1 MPLRLR
7 LLLPPLLLACLA
19 NPVLFGLPPALA
31 LNPAPSAASPSDR
44 GSKETGTPATIDRL
58 RDENRTLEAEVK
70 LAVVPQVYLLLDLA
84 KRSLQFKS
92 RGIELHRIEIS
103 SWEAVGASRVD
114 PPHGVFRLRMRPA
127 VERPIVVPE
136 PGKDPDTE
144 PIDLS
149 DMPAEYVLIFDPGLT
164 LTVAPPAGSHPWLW
178 VRGRIREGW
187 LRLKSRLVWR
197 NDSLV
202 TPPVTFLRLT
212 LSKEES
218 RSLAWS
224 LTDGMPL
231 LIGATSAP

>member
-1 MPLRLR
+1 MSLRPC
-7 LLLPPLLLACLA
+7 LPPTLFFACLA
-19 NPVLFGLPPALA
+19 GSVLFGSLHAPALNA
-31 LNPAPSAASPSDR
+31 APSSDP
-44 GSKETGTPATIDRL
+44 GFKETGTPATIDRL

-84 KRSLQFKS
+84 KQSLQFKS

-103 SWEAVGASRVD
+103 SWETVGASGANAPR
-114 PPHGVFRLRMRPA
+114 GVFRLRMRPA
-127 VERPIVVPE
+127 VDRPVVVPE

-144 PIDLS
+144 PINLS
-149 DMPAEYVLIFDPGLT
+149 DMPAEYVLVFDPGLT

-178 VRGRIREGW
+178 ARSRIREGW
-187 LRLKSRLVWR
+187 LRLKSRLAWR
-197 NDSLV
+197 NAPPV
-202 TPPVTFLRLT
+202 TTPVTFLRLT

-231 LIGATSAP
+231 LIGAATDP